1 MRTFPQK
8 QKWRLERILG
18 KCWSCINTA
27 PCLKCQCVIG
37 PFEKKPLWSTQR
49 KDFLSLTQ
57 VSIILSREKPQKK
70 ALHPWV
76 KEHIAGLGWWW
87 SEEQISMYPEKYI
100 RIFNSI
106 HVWSLA
112 CLYLSILI
120 CLCLT
125 VIIFASVCTTLT
137 SADGKSKQLRWGIS
151 SVRGCSL
158 QEKTSSLL
166 PPDFWADLWAITNI
180 LPKKHFG
187 KQIKF
192 VETIS
197 HPLGKRAI
205 GHNVI
210 GVGSQ
215 SSGLCTTS
223 RLVWKYWQKSYKN
236 KNWSQISLNAIRKDR
251 RWN

>member
-1 MRTFPQK
+1 MTMVNSTALYSALYRVLHCSY
-8 QKWRLERILG
+8 RLL
-18 KCWSCINTA
+18 
-27 PCLKCQCVIG
+27 
-37 PFEKKPLWSTQR
+37 
-49 KDFLSLTQ
+49 
-57 VSIILSREKPQKK
+57 
-70 ALHPWV
+70 
-76 KEHIAGLGWWW
+76 WWW
-87 SEEQISMYPEKYI
+87 STGDSQHQQPISYVP
-100 RIFNSI
+100 NSHRHI
-106 HVWSLA
+106 YSLSFSPRLSLHNPVHYFWQLLPLSLPRPRFHLLVLP
-112 CLYLSILI
+112 CLSSHPFEASFQFFFSRKN
-120 CLCLT
+120 CL
-125 VIIFASVCTTLT
+125 
-137 SADGKSKQLRWGIS
+137 
-151 SVRGCSL
+151 SL

-223 RLVWKYWQKSYKN
+223 RLVGKYWQKSYKN
-236 KNWSQISLNAIRKDR
+236 KNWSQISLNAKRKGR
-251 RWN
+251 RGN